1 MILHDGTVVS
11 RAEVSPHKF
20 GGDPMAEYL
29 WLLTLDSSNSDEY
42 TGDACDWHYIVHR
55 FGKRL
60 LFCHSSGFVDVATC
74 DTEQEACE
82 AFNEIESDYLEV
94 FGEEE

>member
-1 MILHDGTVVS
+1 MILWDGHRCS

-29 WLLTLDSSNSDEY
+29 WLAAGRGDEDES
-42 TGDACDWHYIVHR
+42 TGDACDWFYHVSR

-60 LFCHSSGFVDVATC
+60 LICHSSGLVDVIREE
-74 DTEQEACE
+74 DEQAAKE
-82 AFNEIESDYLEV
+82 AFESIDAEYSAYL
-94 FGEEE
+94 GGDDW

>member
-11 RAEVSPHKF
+11 HADVSPHKF

-29 WLLTLDSSNSDEY
+29 WLASNDADEH
-42 TGDACDWHYIVHR
+42 TGDASEWHYHVAR

-60 LFCHSSGFVDVATC
+60 LFCWSSGAVEVDRFE
-74 DTEQEACE
+74 DEQTAIE
-82 AFNEIESDYLEV
+82 AFGLIDAEYNTYIGEEIE
-94 FGEEE
+94 

>member
-1 MILHDGTVVS
+1 MKLHDGTIVS

-29 WLLTLDSSNSDEY
+29 HYLAGSSGQDCE
-42 TGDACDWHYIVHR
+42 TGSATEWHYWVAQ

-60 LFCHSSGFVDVATC
+60 LFEDSQGFVWVDNYGSIAGAE
-74 DTEQEACE
+74 D
-82 AFNEIESDYLEV
+82 AFNEIARDYETW
-94 FGEEE
+94 EEEG